1 MIGMHELNTTRAD
14 LNLLSVFNAIAQTG
28 SVSAAA
34 ELLSLSQP
42 AVSHALNRLR
52 KQTGD
57 PLFVRGGGGLLATPR
72 ALDMRKSAEQVILSA
87 QTLLMPASFDPLSDA
102 RSFKIASSDYS
113 TMTLVPPLL
122 RSVRKKAPNCTI
134 ELANIGASTLRQLE
148 SGDVHC
154 SFWGIEPPASPF
166 NSIKLFDER
175 LAGIMCGTHPLAEM
189 ARRGSVGL
197 DQYLAFPHA
206 VVSYGVSSGNPVDT
220 ALNAQGLNR
229 QVRYVGQSFA
239 GNLNAI
245 SGTNLIMSL
254 PSRLLPHAASMG
266 FVSFELPVS
275 VAPYPFSLIWHAR
288 TEADAALRWLRGEI
302 AGVGAIEQIE
312 SWPKVKTA
320 F

>member
-1 MIGMHELNTTRAD
+1 MRTD
-14 LNLLSVFNAIAQTG
+14 LNLLAVFNAIAQTG

-72 ALDMRKSAEQVILSA
+72 ALDMRTSAEQVILSA
-87 QTLLMPASFDPLSDA
+87 QTLLMPASFDASSDA

-122 RSVRKKAPNCTI
+122 QAVRKKAPNCTI
-134 ELANIGASTLRQLE
+134 ELSNIGASTLQQLE
-148 SGDVHC
+148 LGDVHC
-154 SFWGIEPPASPF
+154 SFWGVEPPQGQF
-166 NSIKLFDER
+166 NSIKLFDEN
-175 LAGIMCGTHPLAEM
+175 LAGIVCGTHPLAEM

-206 VVSYGVSSGNPVDT
+206 VVSYGVSGGNPVDS
-220 ALNAQGLNR
+220 ALKLKGPNR
-229 QVRYVGQSFA
+229 QVRYIGQSFA

-245 SGTNLIMSL
+245 CGTNLIMSL
-254 PSRLLPHAASMG
+254 PSRLLPHAAGMG
-266 FVSFELPVS
+266 FVNFELPV
-275 VAPYPFSLIWHAR
+275 ALDPYPFSLIWHAR

-302 AGVGAIEQIE
+302 AAVGAAEKIE
-312 SWPKVKTA
+312 SWPRVKTA
-320 F
+320 S